1 MYKPDL
7 SAFSA
12 ETVALVMGYSY
23 MSNRFMSFAFRDRD
37 VQEHIIRTG
46 LNDPDIDLAITSTQF
61 RFNNILG
68 REITFDSVSEDTN
81 GDVYNVEVENRVE
94 RGGLERATY
103 HISALDTQTVHK
115 GLKDFRKLPKANGI
129 MFVSKDSL
137 HNGKQ
142 KTVFEIRDVESPEDK
157 VESSRLKYVIINV
170 HKCDGEDALSQ
181 LCRDLQ
187 QSDYKKISNEHLARR
202 MQEIKEGPEAE
213 EMCRE
218 EEEFGKRKYE
228 KGRIE
233 GLAEGDVNRARMD
246 TIKFL
251 KMNWSVT
258 KIAEFVERSIEEV
271 ESWAIASGIQYRI
284 N

>member
-1 MYKPDL
+1 MCKPDL

-170 HKCDGEDALSQ
+170 HKCDGDDALSQ

-187 QSDYKKISNEHLARR
+187 QSDYRKINNEHLARR

-271 ESWAIASGIQYRI
+271 ESWAIALGIQYRI

>member
-1 MYKPDL
+1 
-7 SAFSA
+7 
-12 ETVALVMGYSY
+12 
-23 MSNRFMSFAFRDRD
+23 
-37 VQEHIIRTG
+37 
-46 LNDPDIDLAITSTQF
+46 
-61 RFNNILG
+61 
-68 REITFDSVSEDTN
+68 
-81 GDVYNVEVENRVE
+81 
-94 RGGLERATY
+94 
-103 HISALDTQTVHK
+103 
-115 GLKDFRKLPKANGI
+115 
-129 MFVSKDSL
+129 
-137 HNGKQ
+137 
-142 KTVFEIRDVESPEDK
+142 
-157 VESSRLKYVIINV
+157 
-170 HKCDGEDALSQ
+170 
-181 LCRDLQ
+181 
-187 QSDYKKISNEHLARR
+187 

-271 ESWAIASGIQYRI
+271 ESWAIALGIQYRI

>member
-1 MYKPDL
+1 MCKPDL

-129 MFVSKDSL
+129 MFVLGDSL

-187 QSDYKKISNEHLARR
+187 QSDYRKISNEHLARR

-233 GLAEGDVNRARMD
+233 GLVEGAENQVKMTVLNCL
-246 TIKFL
+246 KLNYPL
-251 KMNWSVT
+251 KM
-258 KIAEFVERSIEEV
+258 IAGIVSRSIEEV
-271 ESWAIASGIQYRI
+271 ESYAIASGIQYRI

>member
-1 MYKPDL
+1 MCKPDL

-187 QSDYKKISNEHLARR
+187 QSDYRKISNEHLARR

>member
-1 MYKPDL
+1 
-7 SAFSA
+7 
-12 ETVALVMGYSY
+12 
-23 MSNRFMSFAFRDRD
+23 
-37 VQEHIIRTG
+37 
-46 LNDPDIDLAITSTQF
+46 
-61 RFNNILG
+61 
-68 REITFDSVSEDTN
+68 
-81 GDVYNVEVENRVE
+81 
-94 RGGLERATY
+94 
-103 HISALDTQTVHK
+103 
-115 GLKDFRKLPKANGI
+115 

-170 HKCDGEDALSQ
+170 HKCDGKDELSQ

-233 GLAEGDVNRARMD
+233 GLVEGAENQVKMTVLNCL
-246 TIKFL
+246 KLNYPL
-251 KMNWSVT
+251 KM
-258 KIAEFVERSIEEV
+258 IAGIVSRSIEEV
-271 ESWAIASGIQYRI
+271 ESHAIASGIQYRI

>member
-1 MYKPDL
+1 MCKPDL

-129 MFVSKDSL
+129 MFASKDSL

>member
-1 MYKPDL
+1 MCRNI
-7 SAFSA
+7 SSV
-12 ETVALVMGYSY
+12 T
-23 MSNRFMSFAFRDRD
+23 
-37 VQEHIIRTG
+37 RTG

-142 KTVFEIRDVESPEDK
+142 KTVFEIRDVESPENK

-187 QSDYKKISNEHLARR
+187 QSDYRKISNEHLARR